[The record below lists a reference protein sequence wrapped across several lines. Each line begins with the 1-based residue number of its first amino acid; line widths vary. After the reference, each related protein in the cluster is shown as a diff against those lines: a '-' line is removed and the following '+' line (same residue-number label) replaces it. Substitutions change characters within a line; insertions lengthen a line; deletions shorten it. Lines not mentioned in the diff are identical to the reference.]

1 MPGQLLRRAA
11 AAAALLLWVRAARAQ
26 LDVQTWPSTAF
37 APAAAA
43 TRSTTPLVNF
53 PAGFVA
59 DFSSVRLV
67 GSIAC
72 AADDLLLFTI
82 TTDGAGA
89 ARLWVDDH
97 LILSNASLPSAAAS
111 TASTRT
117 LVALRRVPCA
127 AAGAPLPL
135 RLEYQRFAA
144 GAGGTPAQLALL
156 WQGNGTAAPVAP
168 PALVPASALAP
179 LASAPRAQLDA
190 LRERLVSP
198 RVPWQTFFKPSM
210 ASHVLVPAGLRVAA
224 TLGDGVTGELLGDV
238 QVFAF
243 DSPAQ
248 SAALAH
254 SRNGSDFTLLTLRA
268 WGARD
273 CDVQLRTTTGGA
285 GDAQLLLL
293 ATSEGAA
300 CGALRLVVT
309 AVLMPE
315 RAGNVS
321 AGANASDAMTIEA
334 ALPGFGTTVVRF
346 LVGGAAPAPFPGLAA
361 PHIALPLDAAG
372 GSVGVCAGPA
382 AVSAACPALGDALAA
397 VAAAGQA
404 QAADKARYGRLAVA
418 YDMAASA
425 ILWNTVFTP
434 FEQLGVVSPVSRG
447 WDEGLGY
454 VLFGWDNFM
463 VALMSAIEDGALKDL
478 AYANVVALTLSRGF
492 EGNVPNAVSG
502 YVGSWDRTEPP
513 LGARVLLHIY
523 NKWREPWLVELL
535 FDALLRWNQWHWA
548 RRRGEGA
555 LPDGLIVLG
564 SDPVDGGD
572 RSANTLQGAIYESGL
587 DNSAMYEFANG
598 SRVAFNNETHH
609 VELYDVGMTGVYMS
623 EMAALIELAPVAG
636 RADEV
641 PALQARLDAA
651 RAAVQRLWFDEA
663 GEAGAFANAF
673 FDGRPHARLSPTSF
687 FPLIAGAATD
697 AQAAALAVTAASPR
711 FFCMNRSHAPAPGAT
726 ALVTQWLGGGRDS
739 MACGGVGMDGDCV
752 LAAASAPG
760 TAAFDYV
767 RVEAAVLVPSA
778 GPGPGGL
785 VPLNNFFSELNDD
798 TALTTSEAG
807 PDASYAFVRRE
818 GWCFAS
824 PPEGGWPILQLRLFY
839 SAAKRDYLTCG
850 SDACVAAAEAPGSG
864 YAPVGAGPLCWAWNA
879 TGATNEPCTYGGAS
893 IARSDASFADQ
904 NYWRGR
910 SWGPH
915 QLLLWW
921 SLKAYDHVPAVRAAR
936 LELVAQGLALAEALW
951 TRFAQV
957 PENVNSA
964 IGIPEDS
971 PHGIGAD
978 PFYSWGALF
987 GFISF
992 MEDGFV

>member
-1 MPGQLLRRAA
+1 MNRRRLPAVAA
-11 AAAALLLWVRAARAQ
+11 ATALLLARAALAQ
-26 LDVQTWPSTAF
+26 LDVQAWPSTAF

-53 PAGFVA
+53 PPGFVS
-59 DFSSVRLV
+59 DYSSVRLV

-82 TTDGAGA
+82 VTDGAGA

-97 LILSNASLPSAAAS
+97 LVLSNASLPSAAAS
-111 TASTRT
+111 ASTRS

-135 RLEYQRFAA
+135 RLEYQRFA
-144 GAGGTPAQLALL
+144 GAGGAPAQLALL

-198 RVPWQTFFKPSM
+198 RVPWQTYHKPSM
-210 ASHVLVPAGLRVAA
+210 ASHVLAPAGLRVAA
-224 TLGDGVTGELLGDV
+224 TLGDGATGELLGDV

-254 SRNGSDFTLLTLRA
+254 SRNGSDYTLLTLRA
-268 WGARD
+268 WGARA
-273 CDVQLRTTTGGA
+273 CDVQLRTTTAGA
-285 GDAQLLLL
+285 GDVQLLMV
-293 ATSEGAA
+293 ATSEGAD
-300 CGALRLVVT
+300 CGTLRLVVT
-309 AVLMPE
+309 AEMMPE

-321 AGANASDAMTIEA
+321 AGANAIDAAATIEA
-334 ALPGFGTTVVRF
+334 ALPGFGTTVVRS
-346 LVGGAAPAPFPGLAA
+346 LAGGAAPAPFPGLFE
-361 PHIALPLDAAG
+361 PYIALPLDASG
-372 GSVGVCAGPA
+372 GSVGVCAGPV
-382 AVSAACPALGDALAA
+382 AVAAACPALGDALAA

-404 QAADKARYGRLAVA
+404 QAADKARYGQLAVA
-418 YDMAASA
+418 YDMAASV
-425 ILWNTVFTP
+425 ILWNTIVTP

-447 WDEGLGY
+447 WNEGLGY

-463 VALMSAIEDGALKDL
+463 VSLMAAVEDGALKDL
-478 AYANVVALTLSRGF
+478 AYANVIALTLARGF

-502 YVGSWDRTEPP
+502 FVGSWDRTEPP

-535 FDALLRWNQWHWA
+535 FGALLRWNEWHWA

-598 SRVAFNNETHH
+598 SRVAFNSATHH
-609 VELYDVGMTGVYMS
+609 VELYDVGMTGVCMS

-673 FDGRPHARLSPTSF
+673 FDGSPHARLSPTSF

-752 LAAASAPG
+752 FAAASAPG
-760 TAAFDYV
+760 AAAFDYV
-767 RVEAAVLVPSA
+767 RVEAAVLAPSA

-785 VPLNNFFSELNDD
+785 LPLNNFFSELNDD

-864 YAPVGAGPLCWAWNA
+864 YAPAGGAGEPMCWAWNA
-879 TGATNEPCTYGGAS
+879 TGPANEPCTYSGAS
-893 IARSDASFADQ
+893 IARSDSSFADN

-910 SWGPH
+910 TWAPH
-915 QLLLWW
+915 HLLLWW

-951 TRFAQV
+951 TRYAQV

-978 PFYSWGALF
+978 PFYAWGALF

-992 MEDGFV
+992 LEAGFV